1 MPEGVPPSRQGWT
14 GGTGADAGG
23 RVGRS
28 RVSTGPASGG
38 RWREAIAAGG
48 SGSRVE
54 RGATASGSGRGSAR
68 AVPARLWAWLGS
80 PDGRAVGVL
89 VVLPVLFF
97 AVPAALGHPAI
108 TGDNLIQNFPLR
120 VLTGR
125 QLRQGHLPLWNPL
138 IWSGTPLLGG
148 LNSGSFYPFT
158 FFFAVLAPVAAFVVN
173 LLGVYWAGGL
183 GMYALCR
190 RYGLRPVASFVGA
203 LTFAFSGA
211 MSGQL
216 VHIAVIQ
223 GMSWMPLLVLAELE
237 LSWVVFGTGPATS
250 ARSATAPVP
259 GTVSGPAT
267 SARSATA
274 PVPGTVSGPAAAPTN
289 GTSGVAPRVEGGRRR
304 SPWPWVALLA
314 LMVGLE
320 ALTGEPRSMVET
332 EVVGAVVAAWVV
344 LRRYGPR
351 RVTFAKRLRFC
362 GYAVLAGVWGVALA
376 AAELG
381 PGWTFIKASQRAVET
396 YQYFGSGSLHVRWSL
411 LLLVPD
417 LFGGAGHFGSVS
429 YFNRYNLPEVTSY
442 VGMLPLGAA
451 LALLVRSFGRR
462 RAARSSDWGLWLAL
476 GALGL
481 LLTWGSFT
489 PLGHIWAAVPL
500 LGKTR
505 LQSRNVEIVDLSLA
519 VLFAFWADRALT
531 ERTAP
536 ARAGR
541 GAGGARGARA
551 AAPSRASDRPRDWRA
566 WLPAVPAAAA
576 VVVCAITL
584 AAPIPVEEWLHATAS
599 GAALARGLWPW
610 FLAQAVVAGAIVVLV
625 ARWRRLGAPTRR
637 RALVAVVVADLAFFA
652 LATSTAIAP
661 PAATLEPSH
670 AAAAAVLGTSGRFAI
685 VDTTVSHLATLSSVG
700 QPDLNVFTGLPS
712 VQGYGSIVSNS
723 YGAPTGSHRLDT
735 VSPCALATGTFG
747 PLRLSTMLVSAGDLA
762 VGTRAVGPVS
772 QAPPAPCPGA
782 PRPGSAHRRTFY
794 LGRLVTLGSAT
805 LAVTGSAAPVGT
817 GSAAPV
823 GTGSAAPVGTPKV
836 GIVTADGATRW
847 PAERVRPT
855 PTGWAVGFRRPQIAA
870 GIVVE
875 GPAREIADTST
886 LQGARG
892 GRWVLDGMVQDAMD
906 TSTWRFTGTLDGGL
920 GIFRRTTPVRPPVW
934 LATPVPGSSVKQV
947 AAPDWGG
954 AVLHVVATRPVTVV
968 WSEAYLA
975 GWHAT
980 LTPSGGAAA
989 PGAQRTGTR
998 PMALAVRPHGLIQS
1012 VRVPEGRWVLTFHFR
1027 PKLLTLGIAG
1037 SFAAVAGFLALLA
1050 AAIVNFRRRRR
1061 APLAGAALGAPGSGD
1076 GGLPGMR
1083 DSGR

>member
-1 MPEGVPPSRQGWT
+1 M
-14 GGTGADAGG
+14 
-23 RVGRS
+23 
-28 RVSTGPASGG
+28 
-38 RWREAIAAGG
+38 
-48 SGSRVE
+48 
-54 RGATASGSGRGSAR
+54 
-68 AVPARLWAWLGS
+68 PARLRVWLGS

-97 AVPAALGHPAI
+97 ALPAALGHPAI

-120 VLTGR
+120 ALTGR

-190 RYGLRPVASFVGA
+190 QYRLRPVASFVGA

-237 LSWVVFGTGPATS
+237 LSWVVFGTGPASSTT
-250 ARSATAPVP
+250 AAAAAATTTTAP
-259 GTVSGPAT
+259 SGIAQRAEA
-267 SARSATA
+267 SQRS
-274 PVPGTVSGPAAAPTN
+274 
-289 GTSGVAPRVEGGRRR
+289 

-332 EVVGAVVAAWVV
+332 EVVGAVVAAWIV
-344 LRRYGPR
+344 LRRYAPT
-351 RVTFAKRLRFC
+351 RVTFAARIRFC

-381 PGWTFIKASQRAVET
+381 PGWTFITASQRAVET
-396 YQYFGSGSLHVRWSL
+396 YQYFGSGSLHVSWSL

-429 YFNRYNLPEVTSY
+429 YFNSYNLPEVTSY

-462 RAARSSDWGLWLAL
+462 RAARSSDWGMWLAL

-489 PLGHIWAAVPL
+489 PLGHVWAAVPL

-519 VLFAFWADRALT
+519 VLFAFWADHALA

-541 GAGGARGARA
+541 GAGGPHA
-551 AAPSRASDRPRDWRA
+551 SRLSGTSDRPRDWRA

-576 VVVCAITL
+576 VALCAITL

-610 FLAQAVVAGAIVVLV
+610 FAAQAVVAGAIVVLV
-625 ARWRRLGAPTRR
+625 ARWRRLGTPTRR

-652 LATSTAIAP
+652 LATSTAIGP

-685 VDTTVSHLATLSSVG
+685 VDTTVSHLVTLSTVG
-700 QPDLNVFTGLPS
+700 QPDLNAFTGLAS
-712 VQGYGSIVSNS
+712 VQGYGSIVSDS

-735 VSPCALATGTFG
+735 VSPCALETGTFG
-747 PLRLSTMLVSAGDLA
+747 PLRLATVLVSAGDLA

-782 PRPGSAHRRTFY
+782 PLPGSTHRRTFY

-805 LAVTGSAAPVGT
+805 LAVTGGT
-817 GSAAPV
+817 PPA
-823 GTGSAAPVGTPKV
+823 GTPKV
-836 GIVTADGATRW
+836 GVVTANGATRW
-847 PAERVRPT
+847 PAERVSPT
-855 PTGWAVGFRRPQIAA
+855 PTGWAVGFRRPQVAA

-886 LQGARG
+886 LQGVHG
-892 GRWVLDGMVQDAMD
+892 GRWVLDGLVQDAMD

-920 GIFRRTTPVRPPVW
+920 GIFRRTKPVRPPVW
-934 LATPVPGSSVKQV
+934 LATPVPGSSARQV

-954 AVLHVVATRPVTVV
+954 AVVRVVATRPVTVV

-975 GWHAT
+975 GWYAT
-980 LTPSGGAAA
+980 LTPAVPAVPA
-989 PGAQRTGTR
+989 PGAQRTGTQSVS
-998 PMALAVRPHGLIQS
+998 LAVRPHGLIQS
-1012 VRVPEGRWVLTFHFR
+1012 VRVPAGRWVLTFHFR

-1037 SFAAVAGFLALLA
+1037 SSAAVAGFLALFG
-1050 AAIVNFRRRRR
+1050 AAIVAFGRRRRR
-1061 APLAGAALGAPGSGD
+1061 GRMRAGVPGSSWD
-1076 GGLPGMR
+1076 PPPGMR

>member
-1 MPEGVPPSRQGWT
+1 MPTAGSS
-14 GGTGADAGG
+14 GARAL
-23 RVGRS
+23 
-28 RVSTGPASGG
+28 
-38 RWREAIAAGG
+38 
-48 SGSRVE
+48 
-54 RGATASGSGRGSAR
+54 SAR
-68 AVPARLWAWLGS
+68 ALPARVGAWLGS
-80 PDGRAVGVL
+80 PDGRAIAVL

-108 TGDNLIQNFPLR
+108 NGDNLIQNFPLR

-190 RYGLRPVASFVGA
+190 QYRLAPLASVLGA

-216 VHIAVIQ
+216 VHIALIQ
-223 GMSWMPLLVLAELE
+223 GMSWMPLLVLAELK
-237 LSWVVFGTGPATS
+237 LSWAVLGTGPAP
-250 ARSATAPVP
+250 APYEDP
-259 GTVSGPAT
+259 
-267 SARSATA
+267 
-274 PVPGTVSGPAAAPTN
+274 
-289 GTSGVAPRVEGGRRR
+289 SGVSQRAEPTRRP

-320 ALTGEPRSMVET
+320 ALTGEPRAIVET
-332 EVVGAVVAAWVV
+332 EVVGAVVTAWVV
-344 LRRYGPR
+344 LRRYAPWVAPVAA
-351 RVTFAKRLRFC
+351 RVRFL

-396 YQYFGSGSLHVRWSL
+396 YHYFGSGSLHPSWSL

-429 YFNRYNLPEVTSY
+429 YFNSYNLPEVTGY

-451 LALLVRSFGRR
+451 LALLARSFGRR
-462 RAARSSDWGLWLAL
+462 RAVRSSDWGLWLAL

-489 PLGHIWAAVPL
+489 PLGHLWAAVPL

-519 VLFAFWADRALT
+519 VLFAFWADHALA

-536 ARAGR
+536 SSAPAAPAARAAPDARAARAARAGQR
-541 GAGGARGARA
+541 LGVARRARE
-551 AAPSRASDRPRDWRA
+551 WGA
-566 WLPAVPAAAA
+566 WLPAIPAAAA
-576 VVVCAITL
+576 IVVCAITL
-584 AAPIPVEEWLHATAS
+584 AAPRPVEEWLHATAA

-610 FLAQAVVAGAIVVLV
+610 FLVQAVVAGAVVVLV
-625 ARWRRLGAPTRR
+625 ARWRRVGTATRR

-661 PAATLEPSH
+661 PAVTLEPSH

-685 VDTTVSHLATLSSVG
+685 VDTTVSHIDTLSSVG
-700 QPDLNVFTGLPS
+700 QPDLNVFTGLSS
-712 VQGYGSIVSNS
+712 VQGYGSIVSDS

-735 VSPCALATGTFG
+735 VSPCALETGTFG

-762 VGTRAVGPVS
+762 PGTRAVGPVTP
-772 QAPPAPCPGA
+772 APAAPCPGA
-782 PRPGSAHRRTFY
+782 PAPGSAHRRTFY
-794 LGRLVTLGSAT
+794 LGRQIALGSAT
-805 LAVTGSAAPVGT
+805 LAVTEGTAP
-817 GSAAPV
+817 A
-823 GTGSAAPVGTPKV
+823 GTPRV
-836 GIVTADGATRW
+836 GVVTPDGTTRW
-847 PAERVRPT
+847 PAESVRPT
-855 PTGWAVGFRRPQIAA
+855 PTGWAVDFRRPQTAA

-892 GRWVLDGMVQDAMD
+892 GRWVLDGLVQDALD
-906 TSTWRFTGTLDGGL
+906 TSTWRFAGTLDGGL
-920 GIFRRTTPVRPPVW
+920 GIFRRTRPVRPPVW
-934 LATPVPGSSVKQV
+934 LAAPAPGSSVRQV

-954 AVLHVVATRPVTVV
+954 AVVHVVATRPVTVV

-980 LTPSGGAAA
+980 LTPVSGGHARAR
-989 PGAQRTGTR
+989 GAQRAGVRSVPLT
-998 PMALAVRPHGLIQS
+998 VRPHGLIQS
-1012 VRVPEGRWVLTFHFR
+1012 VRVPAGRWVLTFHFR

-1037 SFAAVAGFLALLA
+1037 SCAAVAGFLALLA
-1050 AAIVNFRRRRR
+1050 MAVVNFRRRRR
-1061 APLAGAALGAPGSGD
+1061 APLAGAAHGAPASGD
-1076 GGLPGMR
+1076 GRLHGMR
-1083 DSGR
+1083 DPSR